1 MLKKNILIIGK
12 KSFLTSC
19 FRKYSN
25 IKKIK
30 IISYKNI
37 EKVNLDKYSHI
48 INFSID
54 PKNFTHN
61 YDKTNK
67 IDKKICSLIKNKDS
81 IYIFPSSRLVYLKDK
96 KNFYGINK
104 KRIEDDIKR
113 LQKKYLILR
122 ISTILTYDISRRNLF
137 ISKALN
143 SLKNRNFI
151 ELDLT
156 RNTYKDFLTSKLL
169 IKIFDSLIKKEII
182 GTFNISSN
190 IPIKVYDIMR
200 NIIKGYG
207 KGRIV
212 FKKKLK
218 KNHSFLLN
226 NKELKKKIRFKISKK
241 DILDY
246 SFKLGKRLNA

>member
-1 MLKKNILIIGK
+1 MLKKNILIVGK

-37 EKVNLDKYSHI
+37 EKVDLNKYSHI

-54 PKNFTHN
+54 PKNFSHN
-61 YDKTNK
+61 YNKINK
-67 IDKKICSLIKNKDS
+67 IDKKICSLIKNKNS
-81 IYIFPSSRLVYLKDK
+81 IYVFPSSRLVYLKDK

-104 KRIEDDIKR
+104 KMTERDIKR

-122 ISTILTYDISRRNLF
+122 ISTILAYDISKRNLF

-143 SLKNRNFI
+143 SLKEKNLI
-151 ELDLT
+151 ELDLPK
-156 RNTYKDFLTSKLL
+156 NTYKDFLTSKIL
-169 IKIFDSLIKKEII
+169 IKILDSLIKKEIT
-182 GTFNISSN
+182 GTFNLSSN

-200 NIIKGYG
+200 NISKGYG
-207 KGRIV
+207 RGKIV
-212 FKKKLK
+212 FKEKLK

-226 NKELKKKIRFKISKK
+226 NKDLKKKIRFKISKK
-241 DILDY
+241 DILNY
-246 SFKLGKRLNA
+246 AFKLGERLNA

>member
-1 MLKKNILIIGK
+1 MLKENILIIGK
-12 KSFLTSC
+12 KSFLTS
-19 FRKYSN
+19 FFKKYSN

-37 EKVNLDKYSHI
+37 KKINLDKYSHI

-67 IDKKICSLIKNKDS
+67 IDKKICSLIKNKNS

-104 KRIEDDIKR
+104 KRIEGDIKR

-122 ISTILTYDISRRNLF
+122 ISTILNYDTSKRNLF

-143 SLKNRNFI
+143 SLKNRNLI
-151 ELDLT
+151 ELDLP

-169 IKIFDSLIKKEII
+169 ISILDILIKKEII

-190 IPIKVYDIMR
+190 IPIKVYDIME

-207 KGRIV
+207 KGKIV

-218 KNHSFLLN
+218 KKHSFTMNN
-226 NKELKKKIRFKISKK
+226 NKLKKRIKFKISKK
-241 DILDY
+241 DILNY

>member
-1 MLKKNILIIGK
+1 MFKKNILIIGK

-37 EKVNLDKYSHI
+37 EKINLDKYSHI

-54 PKNFTHN
+54 PKNFTHT

-67 IDKKICSLIKNKDS
+67 IDKKICGLIKNKNS

-96 KNFYGINK
+96 KNFYGFYK
-104 KRIEDDIKR
+104 KSIESDIKR

-122 ISTILTYDISRRNLF
+122 ISTILTYDASKRNLF

-143 SLKNRNFI
+143 SLKNRNLI
-151 ELDLT
+151 ELDLP

-169 IKIFDSLIKKEII
+169 IRILDSLIKKEII
-182 GTFNISSN
+182 GTYNISSN

-207 KGRIV
+207 KGKIV

-218 KNHSFLLN
+218 KKHSFSMNN
-226 NKELKKKIRFKISKK
+226 NKLKKRIRFKISKK
-241 DILDY
+241 DILNY
-246 SFKLGKRLNA
+246 SVKLGKQLNA

>member
-1 MLKKNILIIGK
+1 MIKKNILIIGK

-19 FRKYSN
+19 FKKYSN

-37 EKVNLDKYSHI
+37 KKINLDKYSHI

-67 IDKKICSLIKNKDS
+67 IDKKICSLIKNKNS

-104 KRIEDDIKR
+104 KKIEGDIKR

-122 ISTILTYDISRRNLF
+122 ISTILNYDISKRNLF

-143 SLKNRNFI
+143 SLKNRNLI
-151 ELDLT
+151 ELDLP

-169 IKIFDSLIKKEII
+169 IKILDSLIKKEII

-226 NKELKKKIRFKISKK
+226 NNELKKKIRFKISKR
-241 DILDY
+241 DILNY
-246 SFKLGKRLNA
+246 SFKLGKHLNA